1 MLLLLLAVL
10 TMIMIVIL
18 LHLHF
23 YDNYIQV
30 INTVKTITSM
40 YVPET
45 FYNSAIEIRELF
57 TIDTVHL

>member
-1 MLLLLLAVL
+1 
-10 TMIMIVIL
+10 MIMIVIL